1 MTNSKVPPFID
12 EERER
17 LIRERRESVA
27 SYFVMAFGWAGMT
40 IALVGG
46 AYLIYSY
53 LTRDPNPPIAAPLTA
68 LGLIYLAGWGVSLA
82 SVRAFYNLV
91 MPIVIRVYSFGVLA
105 GILFVYIRGILKIF
119 RYQAGDPPDNL
130 PGNQYLFILIAG
142 YLLLLSLYL
151 LVSNF
156 SLTPH
161 AIVLFIAAFGHLV
174 VMVSHYVFI
183 GSESKGLITFDI
195 YLLVAI
201 LLIAI
206 LLLARGLY
214 RPIKGTIASRFREKL
229 R

>member
-1 MTNSKVPPFID
+1 MTRNNKVPPFID
-12 EERER
+12 EERLR
-17 LIRERRESVA
+17 LIQRRRASLA
-27 SYFVMAFGWAGMT
+27 SYFVMAFGWVGMT

-53 LTRDPNPPIAAPLTA
+53 LTYDPNLDKPSIAAPLTA

-119 RYQAGDPPDNL
+119 RFQEGDPADNL

-161 AIVLFIAAFGHLV
+161 AIILFIAAFGHLV
-174 VMVSHYVFI
+174 MMVSHYVFI
-183 GSESKGLITFDI
+183 GSEPKGLISFDI

-201 LLIAI
+201 LVIAI
-206 LLLARGLY
+206 LLLTRGLY
-214 RPIKGTIASRFREKL
+214 RPIKGTIASRFR
-229 R
+229 